1 MFIYLNNFVFAC
13 CITCFSVSAA
23 GIYCDL
29 LTITSTNCLFKLY
42 YSDCNMTEMTGIK
55 NRLFSLGLKTWN
67 HKIKCLEHLL
77 KAWINSKI
85 HK

>member
-1 MFIYLNNFVFAC
+1 MFIRLTNLGFAC

-42 YSDCNMTEMTGIK
+42 YSDCNMTGIK
-55 NRLFSLGLKTWN
+55 NRSCSLGLKTWN
-67 HKIKCLEHLL
+67 QKIKCLEHLL
-77 KAWINSKI
+77 EAWINSKI